1 MSPALGGGNGT
12 GNGNGTGTGTVLAT
26 EPRGPYALPAPARR
40 VERGFDYF
48 EHTADVGIRAWG
60 PTLEDAFAAAAE
72 GLVAYMVDVT
82 GAREVGEAV
91 VEVEGESDERRL
103 YRFLEEVLYVFET
116 RRWVVTSARASLAG
130 DRLTATLKGE
140 AYDAARHG
148 HVHEVKAITFH
159 DLAVRRGPTPEVR
172 VIVDI

>member
-1 MSPALGGGNGT
+1 MD
-12 GNGNGTGTGTVLAT
+12 
-26 EPRGPYALPAPARR
+26 
-40 VERGFDYF
+40 RGFDYF

-72 GLVAYMVDVT
+72 GLVAYMVDVSE
-82 GAREVGEAV
+82 AREVGEAA

-103 YRFLEEVLYVFET
+103 HRFLEEVLYLFET
-116 RRWVVTSARASLAG
+116 RRWVVTSVRVALDG
-130 DRLTATLKGE
+130 DRLTATLRGE

-148 HVHEVKAITFH
+148 HVHEVKAVTFH
-159 DLAVRRGPTPEVR
+159 DLAVRRAPAPEVR